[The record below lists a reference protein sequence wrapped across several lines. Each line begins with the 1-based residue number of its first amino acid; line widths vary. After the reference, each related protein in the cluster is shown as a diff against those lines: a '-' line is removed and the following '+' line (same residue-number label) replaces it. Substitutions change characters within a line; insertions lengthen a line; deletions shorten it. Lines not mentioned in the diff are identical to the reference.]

1 MEQKIKNYLGWT
13 MILVMLVVGFSF
25 AKWVKYY
32 SKSIDPSSVRSFS
45 VSAEGEA
52 ISIPDVAQFTF
63 SVINEGGLNVTSLQ
77 ESNINKT
84 NQIIDFLKSEGVAKE
99 DIKTQNYDLQPRYQY
114 YSCPRNGGVCPP
126 AEVIG
131 YTINQTISVKIRNF
145 EKAGDILANTV
156 QKGASSVSQL
166 NFTIDDPTSIQDKA
180 RGEAIEKAKEKA
192 KSIAKAGGFRLGQ
205 LLSIQERDYS
215 TPVYERFDSA
225 IGIGGGLSVPKIEPG
240 SQETKVTVTLI
251 YEIR

>member
-1 MEQKIKNYLGWT
+1 

>member
-99 DIKTQNYDLQPRYQY
+99 DIKTQNYDLPPRYQY
-114 YSCPRNGGVCPP
+114 YSWPRNGGVCPP

>member
-1 MEQKIKNYLGWT
+1 MNNMDQKIKNWLGWT

-84 NQIIDFLKSEGVAKE
+84 NQIIDFLKSEGVA
-99 DIKTQNYDLQPRYQY
+99 
-114 YSCPRNGGVCPP
+114 
-126 AEVIG
+126 
-131 YTINQTISVKIRNF
+131 
-145 EKAGDILANTV
+145 
-156 QKGASSVSQL
+156 
-166 NFTIDDPTSIQDKA
+166 
-180 RGEAIEKAKEKA
+180 
-192 KSIAKAGGFRLGQ
+192 
-205 LLSIQERDYS
+205 
-215 TPVYERFDSA
+215 
-225 IGIGGGLSVPKIEPG
+225 
-240 SQETKVTVTLI
+240 
-251 YEIR
+251 